1 MALTTEDMH
10 WYAVGRYHLDG
21 TAPMDTV
28 IAELES
34 AGDVIDVDEEGGYV
48 SLSLDQTFLSTAKN
62 MGELKGDARH
72 ALPRPQGCERPVEVI
87 NVTRKS
93 DMEVFN
99 F

>member
-1 MALTTEDMH
+1 MALTMEDMH

-21 TAPMDTV
+21 TVPMDTV
-28 IAELES
+28 LAELEA
-34 AGDVIDVDEEGGYV
+34 AGDVIDVDEDGGYV
-48 SLSLDQTFLSTAKN
+48 MFSLDTTFLSTAKS
-62 MGELKGDARH
+62 MGELKGDARY

-93 DMEVFN
+93 DMHVFD